1 MADIKTNAELRK
13 IDQDL
18 LEKEV
23 AQLVDYDFT
32 HFTYNDWKEGY
43 EFAEKM
49 LRKAYFNA
57 VDAAL
62 EERDSSLLPYLFNV
76 LRHVKIFGEDIPK
89 THTIPEH
96 LKK

>member
-13 IDQDL
+13 IDKEL

-23 AQLVDYDFT
+23 QQLINYDFT
-32 HFTYNDWKEGY
+32 HFTYDDWKEGFN
-43 EFAEKM
+43 FAVDDLKT
-49 LRKAYFNA
+49 AYFDA

-62 EERDSSLLPYLFNV
+62 EEKDSCLLPYLFNV
-76 LRHVKIFGEDIPK
+76 LRHIRIFAEDIPK